1 MIKDRPCRR
10 AEAYAALEALKEL
23 VSKTRTDAMFDVG
36 GVGDKLSDYDNGNT
50 VSTNHYMMALNAL
63 DNAALHL
70 SSAIL
75 TLGE

>member
-1 MIKDRPCRR
+1 MSDDPKYLRC
-10 AEAYAALEALKEL
+10 EAYAALEAFKEL
-23 VSKTRTDAMFDVG
+23 VSTTRTDAMFDVG

-50 VSTNHYMMALNAL
+50 VSTNHYMLALNAL